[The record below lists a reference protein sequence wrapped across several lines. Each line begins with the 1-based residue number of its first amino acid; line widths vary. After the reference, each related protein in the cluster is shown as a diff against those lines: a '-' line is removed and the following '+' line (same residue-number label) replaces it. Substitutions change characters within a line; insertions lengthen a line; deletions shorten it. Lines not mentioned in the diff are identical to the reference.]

1 MIIGIDS
8 YKGVNCFNENEINEM
23 CSFLQGAVYCWCK
36 NRKNEWFAARDLIGG
51 DNYFWQGTPLMRLYE
66 YYLNDSRGNGEYAV
80 EEAGKA
86 AGRLLKKVLFED
98 RRVFDT
104 QDGYTRI
111 YRWTGEEWHRAIT
124 K

>member
-1 MIIGIDS
+1 MFI
-8 YKGVNCFNENEINEM
+8 
-23 CSFLQGAVYCWCK
+23 LQGAVYCWCK

-66 YYLNDSRGNGEYAV
+66 YYLNDSRDNGEYAV

-111 YRWTGEEWHRAIT
+111 YRWTGEEWHHAIT